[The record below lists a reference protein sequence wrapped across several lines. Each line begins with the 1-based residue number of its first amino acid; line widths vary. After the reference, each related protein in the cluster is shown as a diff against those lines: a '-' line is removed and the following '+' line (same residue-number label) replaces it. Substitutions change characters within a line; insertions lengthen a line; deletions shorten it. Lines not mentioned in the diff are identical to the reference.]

1 MFTVS
6 SIQESEISLL
16 LVVKSRVLHRFQ
28 KQAYDYQGERWEGGR
43 DGEFGTGLCTLWP
56 LEWMVHK
63 GLSYSTG
70 NLVFWD
76 DLSGTGN

>member
-28 KQAYDYQGERWEGGR
+28 KQAYDYQVGGR
-43 DGEFGTGLCTLWP
+43 AGWGVWDWPMHTVVSGVDGPQGLIIQHRELGI
-56 LEWMVHK
+56 L
-63 GLSYSTG
+63 G
-70 NLVFWD
+70 
-76 DLSGTGN
+76 